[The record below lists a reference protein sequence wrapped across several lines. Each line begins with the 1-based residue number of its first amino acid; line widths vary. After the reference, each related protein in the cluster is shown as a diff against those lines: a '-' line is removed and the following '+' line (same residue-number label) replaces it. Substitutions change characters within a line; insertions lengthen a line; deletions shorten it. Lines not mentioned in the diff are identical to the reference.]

1 MAEVSE
7 LSRSITEFLSTAG
20 MPQIQHCHKC
30 GSKMD
35 HIGAVIFF
43 AGKSFDVA
51 LPVCRR
57 CTPESADLID
67 HRKVDRRNV
76 DPRNVA

>member
-1 MAEVSE
+1 MAEASE

-30 GSKMD
+30 GSLMD
-35 HIGAVIFF
+35 HIGAVICF
-43 AGKSFDVA
+43 AGKHWDVA

-57 CTPESADLID
+57 CTPESADFI
-67 HRKVDRRNV
+67 